1 MSKSEVGNSE
11 GGPPVIE
18 TTSIFQL
25 LDIVGVGMEIK
36 ANEAFTWWGIFVSK
50 NKILVMVIS
59 FVIAIVFTAGM
70 SQMIITTDPVELWA
84 GPNSRSR
91 IEKDFFDS
99 NFRPF
104 YRTEMVIIKA
114 KNLDTVRISEQ
125 MIIITWKDGTRYQS
139 IVLIINHRLS
149 FRSVIPTSWTLTE
162 NLVPFLMILTS

>member
-1 MSKSEVGNSE
+1 MSKSEGGNSDS
-11 GGPPVIE
+11 GPSVIE

-114 KNLDTVRISEQ
+114 KNLDTVKISEQ
-125 MIIITWKDGTRYQS
+125 IITITWKDGTRYQS
-139 IVLIINHRLS
+139 IPLILK
-149 FRSVIPTSWTLTE
+149 
-162 NLVPFLMILTS
+162 

>member
-1 MSKSEVGNSE
+1 MSKSEVGNADSDV
-11 GGPPVIE
+11 PTIE

-25 LDIVGVGMEIK
+25 LDVIGVGMEIK

-59 FVIAIVFTAGM
+59 FAIAIVFTAGM

-84 GPNSRSR
+84 DPNSRSR

-114 KNLDTVRISEQ
+114 KNLDTVSIQ
-125 MIIITWKDGTRYQS
+125 IIHK
-139 IVLIINHRLS
+139 
-149 FRSVIPTSWTLTE
+149 
-162 NLVPFLMILTS
+162 

>member
-1 MSKSEVGNSE
+1 MSKSEVGNSNSDT
-11 GGPPVIE
+11 PVIE

-25 LDIVGVGMEIK
+25 LDIVGVGMELK

-70 SQMIITTDPVELWA
+70 SQMLITTDPVELWA

-114 KNLDTVRISEQ
+114 KNLDTVYIQKRFIIS
-125 MIIITWKDGTRYQS
+125 MIPICIFLC
-139 IVLIINHRLS
+139 LI
-149 FRSVIPTSWTLTE
+149 WTN
-162 NLVPFLMILTS
+162 NLVYHPISDPLHRFYGCW